1 MIKRR
6 RSVPGHQENLEKRM
20 MKLKSSVLLLL
31 LAALVLVITGCAGG
45 QAPEATEEAGPEATE
60 AAPEESEAVE
70 EPTEAAPEETEAVEE
85 PTEAAPEESEA
96 VEEPTEPDSSEP
108 IKIGQLSDLTSTFT
122 PWGVQVRD
130 GMALAAMELNE
141 AGGVNGRM
149 IEIIVQD
156 SENDGDI
163 GVDRFERLVEEGV
176 VAVGGILSS
185 GVGAPV
191 AATAEQLQM
200 PVFLVKSGTEAAL
213 TADSR
218 YTFRTCL
225 PAAPMTAG
233 PVLQYA
239 QEQGYTRVGA
249 IVADYPWGQ
258 SFKSAME
265 NTFEGSGV
273 EFTIEVAPVPPN
285 TDFTPFVRA
294 MAEFDAEMIAAT
306 GHPPGNAAIVTL
318 SADLHDVPVTGAWTP
333 PDLVVGGLQELAVG
347 RYTDFSCA
355 DYFSDS
361 YADLARRYLAFSDNQ
376 LMSDDAV
383 AGYAIVQMVAE
394 AVGEVGDDPVAIA
407 QYLHDNEFN
416 MPGYAHPLSWTEWGE
431 LAAAQPIFTII
442 SEGPAPEGL
451 NEAGDWW
458 FELLS
463 QSDPLEPYVPGP

>member
-1 MIKRR
+1 
-6 RSVPGHQENLEKRM
+6 M
-20 MKLKSSVLLLL
+20 MKRWRYTFLLSL
-31 LAALVLVITGCAGG
+31 LAALALVVTACAGG
-45 QAPEATEEAGPEATE
+45 GAPQAAEEAAPEATGAAPAATE
-60 AAPEESEAVE
+60 AEE
-70 EPTEAAPEETEAVEE
+70 EPAGAAPAETEAEE
-85 PTEAAPEESEA
+85 PAST
-96 VEEPTEPDSSEP
+96 EP

-122 PWGVQVRD
+122 PWGLNVRD
-130 GMALAAMELNE
+130 GMALAAKEIND

-163 GVDRFERLVEEGV
+163 GVDRFERLVEDGV

-191 AATAEQLQM
+191 AATAEQLQV
-200 PVFLVKSGTEAAL
+200 PLFLVKSGTEAAL
-213 TADSR
+213 TRESR
-218 YTFRTCL
+218 FTFRTCL

-239 QEQGYTRVGA
+239 QEQGFTKVGA

-258 SFKSAME
+258 SFKAAME
-265 NTFEGSGV
+265 NTFEGSGI
-273 EFTIEVAPVPPN
+273 EYTIDVAPVPPN
-285 TDFTPFVRA
+285 TDFTPFVRD
-294 MAEFDAEMIAAT
+294 MADFGAQMIVAT

-318 SADLHDVPVTGAWTP
+318 SADLAGNVPVTGAWTP
-333 PDLVVGGLQELAVG
+333 PDLVVGGLKELAIG

-376 LMSDDAV
+376 FMSDDAV
-383 AGYAIVQMVAE
+383 AGYAIVQMVAQ
-394 AVGEVGDDPVAIA
+394 AVGQVGDDPVAIA
-407 QYLHDNEFN
+407 EYLHANEFN

-431 LAAAQPIFTII
+431 LAQSQPIFTII

-458 FELLS
+458 FELLTHS
-463 QSDPLEPYVPGP
+463 EPLTPYEPGQ

>member
-1 MIKRR
+1 MKRW
-6 RSVPGHQENLEKRM
+6 RSLF
-20 MKLKSSVLLLL
+20 LLW
-31 LAALVLVITGCAGG
+31 LVTLIVTACAGG
-45 QAPEATEEAGPEATE
+45 GAPEATEEAVPEATE
-60 AAPEESEAVE
+60 EAVPE
-70 EPTEAAPEETEAVEE
+70 ATEEAAPEATE
-85 PTEAAPEESEA
+85 EAAPEATEEA
-96 VEEPTEPDSSEP
+96 VPEATEEVAEPTEPASTEP

-122 PWGVQVRD
+122 AWGVQVRD
-130 GMALAAMELNE
+130 GMALAAQEINE
-141 AGGVNGRM
+141 AGGVNGRL

-156 SENDGDI
+156 TENDGDI

-191 AATAEQLQM
+191 GASAEQLQM

-213 TADSR
+213 TRDSR
-218 YTFRTCL
+218 FTFRTCL

-265 NTFEGSGV
+265 STFEGSGV

-294 MAEFDAEMIAAT
+294 MADFAAEMIVAT
-306 GHPPGNAAIVTL
+306 GHPPGNSAIVTL

-333 PDLVVGGLQELAVG
+333 PDLVVGGLQDLAIG
-347 RYTDFSCA
+347 RYSDFSCA
-355 DYFSDS
+355 DYFSES
-361 YADLARRYLAFSDNQ
+361 YADLARRYLAFSDN
-376 LMSDDAV
+376 LFMSDDAV

-431 LAAAQPIFTII
+431 LAQSQPIFTII

-463 QSDPLEPYVPGP
+463 QSEPLEPYEPGQ

>member
-1 MIKRR
+1 M
-6 RSVPGHQENLEKRM
+6 L
-20 MKLKSSVLLLL
+20 
-31 LAALVLVITGCAGG
+31 T
-45 QAPEATEEAGPEATE
+45 
-60 AAPEESEAVE
+60 
-70 EPTEAAPEETEAVEE
+70 
-85 PTEAAPEESEA
+85 
-96 VEEPTEPDSSEP
+96 
-108 IKIGQLSDLTSTFT
+108 DLTKTFT
-122 PWGVQVRD
+122 PWGLNVRD
-130 GMALAAMELNE
+130 GMALAAKEINE

-149 IEIIVQD
+149 IEIVAQD
-156 SENDGDI
+156 DENDADI

-200 PVFLVKSGTEAAL
+200 PTFLVKSGTEAAL
-213 TADSR
+213 TRDSR

-233 PVLQYA
+233 PVLKYA
-239 QEQGYTRVGA
+239 QEQGFTKVGA

-265 NTFEGSGV
+265 NTFEGSGI
-273 EFTIEVAPVPPN
+273 EYTIEVAPVPPD

-294 MAEFDAEMIAAT
+294 MADFGAEMIVAT

-318 SADLHDVPVTGAWTP
+318 SADLAGNVPVTGAWTP
-333 PDLVVGGLQELAVG
+333 PDLVVGGLQDLAIG
-347 RYTDFSCA
+347 RYSDFSCA

-361 YADLARRYLAFSDNQ
+361 YADLAKRYLAFSDNKF
-376 LMSDDAV
+376 MSDDAV
-383 AGYAIVQMVAE
+383 AGYAIVQMVTQ

-407 QYLHDNEFN
+407 EYLHKNEFN

-431 LAAAQPIFTII
+431 LAQSQPIFTII

-458 FELLS
+458 FELLT
-463 QSDPLEPYVPGP
+463 QSDPLEPYVPGQ

>member
-1 MIKRR
+1 MNTKIRR
-6 RSVPGHQENLEKRM
+6 ISNEINPR
-20 MKLKSSVLLLL
+20 VLVLSIL
-31 LAALVLVITGCAGG
+31 LALTLILAACA
-45 QAPEATEEAGPEATE
+45 PATEPPAPATEPPAPATEPPAPATE
-60 AAPEESEAVE
+60 APTEP
-70 EPTEAAPEETEAVEE
+70 PTEAP
-85 PTEAAPEESEA
+85 AAPL
-96 VEEPTEPDSSEP
+96 EP

-122 PWGVQVRD
+122 PWGLNVRD
-130 GMALAAMELNE
+130 GMALAAQEIND

-156 SENDGDI
+156 SENNGDT
-163 GVDRFERLVEEGV
+163 GVDRFERLVEDGV

-191 AATAEQLQM
+191 AASAEQLHV

-213 TADSR
+213 TRDSR

-239 QEQGYTRVGA
+239 QEQGFTKVGA

-258 SFKSAME
+258 SFKAAME
-265 NTFEGSGV
+265 STFAGSGIDY
-273 EFTIEVAPVPPN
+273 TIEVAPVPPS

-294 MAEFDAEMIAAT
+294 MADFGAELIVAT

-333 PDLVVGGLQELAVG
+333 PDLSVGGLQDLAIG
-347 RYTDFSCA
+347 RFSDFACA
-355 DYFSDS
+355 DYLSDS
-361 YADLARRYLAFSDNQ
+361 YAELAKRYLAFSDNKF
-376 LMSDDAV
+376 MSDDAV
-383 AGYAIVQMVAE
+383 AGYAIVQIVAE
-394 AVGEVGDDPVAIA
+394 AVGEVGDDPEAVAE
-407 QYLHDNEFN
+407 YVRTHEFN

-431 LAAAQPIFTII
+431 LAQSAPIFFQI
-442 SEGPAPEGL
+442 SAGPAPEGL

-458 FELLS
+458 LTLLS
-463 QSDPLEPYVPGP
+463 HSAPLTPYEPGQ